1 MMLTPPSYL
10 RLTGKKEEDSTFF
23 ASVDGLVYNLVSRWE
38 VCKKDKLDPPHK
50 EGFFDN
56 MKDQAPIQMPE
67 QPEDKSILNRR
78 MSRREAI
85 KSMGVAAGSL
95 VASQI
100 LQACTPFIVQ
110 EPKPGIPPAT
120 EENQPTSQPEAEK
133 PLYEV
138 LDRQT
143 VFDRTAT
150 NDVPVEKIYEE
161 LVRVYKSK
169 PELKAERS
177 EFDLF
182 AIQINPKDSNQS
194 LMYSF
199 LTVTATEPDAKTF
212 VAMIFQNPDNPANIG
227 ASPLQ
232 PAEFEQFGQ
241 KHGLLRIEYDP
252 FTGGRVEPI
261 NVFEIPMPWQA
272 WEQLTPEQRN
282 TQAVRFY
289 PTGVNIDEPIQVPGV
304 LAKLSRY
311 SVVTPTSTPEAM
323 ATNEPEP
330 AQGLPRSEVNVEYGG
345 VGVKFSFQ
353 VEPGLKGT
361 YAFSSFGINPAFDK
375 LYDEYSLT
383 PEERWAKYWLFGC
396 HRAWMRDTGRSE
408 VSLDDY
414 LAMAAS
420 GEGNTKFKIGGW
432 DLRQEGDLPT
442 ILDVSPDEPV
452 NVVIAKSTRY
462 NGINLPLSY
471 DTHKAGFMRD
481 KNGVFTMVV
490 SGDFLVA
497 DENKH
502 YSLSLTNAVKAQI
515 EAMFQ
520 LKPEQLAKNIP
531 PSAYGV
537 HVWDKEVLKL
547 LWSRNPEID
556 ADRSDKITA
565 FGILKGDTM
574 ADTR

>member
-1 MMLTPPSYL
+1 
-10 RLTGKKEEDSTFF
+10 
-23 ASVDGLVYNLVSRWE
+23 
-38 VCKKDKLDPPHK
+38 
-50 EGFFDN
+50 

-420 GEGNTKFKIGGW
+420 GEGNTKFKIGGG

-556 ADRSDKITA
+556 ADRNDKITA